1 MIHCGGEPAGELV
14 RQRVVDPHQP
24 ALRPA
29 LGEDLHRRVV
39 VDDLVPDP
47 PPDDPPRLLVTGDES
62 FPGDGA
68 VGEGERPKVGL
79 VEAAVDDDAGG
90 RL

>member
-1 MIHCGGEPAGELV
+1 
-14 RQRVVDPHQP
+14 
-24 ALRPA
+24 
-29 LGEDLHRRVV
+29 

-90 RL
+90 LCRGPLAKSPTADQTASGGCVDDDLPHD